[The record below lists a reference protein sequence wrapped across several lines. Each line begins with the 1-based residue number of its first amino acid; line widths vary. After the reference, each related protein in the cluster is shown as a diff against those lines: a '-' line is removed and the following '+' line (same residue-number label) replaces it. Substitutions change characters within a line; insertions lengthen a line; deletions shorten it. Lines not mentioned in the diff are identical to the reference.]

1 MSPNLAFI
9 TYETPFA
16 PSGGIAA
23 VMGRLPRYVS
33 AASGLETFV
42 ITPFHHKIPKTSS
55 LKSDLTII
63 GKVIVPFDKE
73 AVGVNVLLHEG
84 NGRWCFLHAE
94 DEAFFSGA
102 RHPYDVSATSAADR
116 SSRLLTDAL
125 FFGCAAAKALP
136 LLRPRQTWNLML
148 QDWEAAT
155 VALALAGESNE
166 RFRSFL
172 TIHNSYD
179 SGVSDSNLLRFGID
193 PRLCPGN
200 TVLDRAL
207 LLVKQPVFTVS
218 DQFARDF
225 TEEVLLSHV
234 FAPHL
239 QKRLVNNLLGANN
252 GAFTDLSVDPAVL
265 NAAKRGDYEPFR
277 QWKSANRAQTL
288 KALQDFKPSPERP
301 IWGDL
306 GQFEPGD
313 VPWFV
318 LAGRDDP
325 RQKGYDVACQAISD
339 FLSGGGEANFL
350 FFPIPGD
357 EGLPGLTFLKRLAER
372 FPRNVLV
379 LPFIFQEGYFSA
391 LQGAAFGIM
400 PSYYEPFGMAN
411 EFYLK
416 GTVGIGR
423 ATGGIIQQIVP
434 LRRAAAFSKAV
445 EVRTHRYFG
454 ISAPPTGL
462 LYRERDDL
470 PSAAA
475 DWLIIN
481 SADYDKEGKNPDR
494 VEQRSALPLFRHMAG
509 ELRLALEDGVQIY
522 RQQPDLYYEMLT
534 EGIRYIQN
542 TFSWERS
549 AQIYLRHI
557 LD

>member
-1 MSPNLAFI
+1 MSPNLAFV

-23 VMGRLPRYVS
+23 VMSRLPRYVA
-33 AASGLETFV
+33 AASGLDTFV
-42 ITPFHHKIPKTSS
+42 ITPFHHRILRTSS
-55 LKSDLTII
+55 VKRDMTSI
-63 GKVIVPFDKE
+63 GKVIVPFDGRE
-73 AVGVNVLLHEG
+73 MGVNVLLYDSS
-84 NGRWCFLHAE
+84 GRWCFLEAE
-94 DEAFFSGA
+94 DDDFFSGA
-102 RHPYDVSATSAADR
+102 RHPYDVSAKGGDLSIK
-116 SSRLLTDAL
+116 LLEDAL
-125 FFGCAAAKALP
+125 FFGCAVAKTLP
-136 LLRPRQTWNLML
+136 LLGPQNSWILML

-155 VALALAGESNE
+155 TALALVAESKKKI
-166 RFRSFL
+166 RSFL

-179 SGVSDSNLLRFGID
+179 SGVSNSDLLRFGID

-200 TVLDRAL
+200 TILDRAL
-207 LLVKQPVFTVS
+207 LLVEEPVFTVS

-225 TEEVLLSHV
+225 TEEVLLANV

-239 QKRLVNNLLGANN
+239 QKRLANRLLGANN
-252 GAFTDLSVDPAVL
+252 GVFTDLSVDPDVL
-265 NAAKRGDYEPFR
+265 ARAKRGDFEPFR
-277 QWKSANRAQTL
+277 QWKAANRAQTL
-288 KALQDFKPSPERP
+288 KALEDFEPSPDRP

-306 GQFEPGD
+306 RNFSHGD

-325 RQKGYDVACQAISD
+325 RQKGYDVACLAIAD
-339 FLSGGGEANFL
+339 FLSSGREANFL

-391 LQGAAFGIM
+391 LQGATYGIM

-434 LRRAAAFSKAV
+434 LRSASAFSNAV
-445 EVRTHRYFG
+445 QKRTDQYFG
-454 ISAPPTGL
+454 ISARPTGL

-470 PSAAA
+470 TSAAV
-475 DWLIIN
+475 DWLAIN

-494 VEQRSALPLFRHMAG
+494 VDQRSGLPLFRSMAG
-509 ELRLALEDGVQIY
+509 ELRLALEDGVRVY

-534 EGIRYIQN
+534 EGIIYIQN
-542 TFSWERS
+542 TFSWERT
-549 AQIYLRHI
+549 AQIYLRQI
-557 LD
+557 ME